1 MRRPLWP
8 AGRSGPSTTALTPHP
23 QPSSGL
29 GPVPLPNLQVTRMSY
44 CRFHTC
50 FRNCRT
56 WDREVA
62 CPMGHVSCGILAQPH
77 RAAGTQPSLGAS
89 ETLGLQVGPLGAT
102 GPWARWPQARTEGL
116 TLGLSR
122 VRIPAPSRTFHQKPG
137 PPSQHPKSPYI
148 QSDAGDTALSKT
160 DSALPQALTFRE
172 MTHMQEALLQ
182 EGTCPGREGGA
193 SEMTP
198 WPGAWGLGEQPRPQ
212 QTGQHGDIPRSRAGR
227 PSAPRLRHPPRAE
240 KLPDPQNLRGF

>member
-1 MRRPLWP
+1 
-8 AGRSGPSTTALTPHP
+8 
-23 QPSSGL
+23 
-29 GPVPLPNLQVTRMSY
+29 
-44 CRFHTC
+44 
-50 FRNCRT
+50 
-56 WDREVA
+56 
-62 CPMGHVSCGILAQPH
+62 MGHVSCGILAQPH
-77 RAAGTQPSLGAS
+77 RVAGTQPSLGAS

-122 VRIPAPSRTFHQKPG
+122 VRNPAPSRTFHQKPG
-137 PPSQHPKSPYI
+137 PLSQHPKSPYI

-198 WPGAWGLGEQPRPQ
+198 WPGAWGLGEHPVPSRQASMVTFPGAGQEGQAPPASDTPPELRSFRTPR
-212 QTGQHGDIPRSRAGR
+212 I
-227 PSAPRLRHPPRAE
+227 
-240 KLPDPQNLRGF
+240 